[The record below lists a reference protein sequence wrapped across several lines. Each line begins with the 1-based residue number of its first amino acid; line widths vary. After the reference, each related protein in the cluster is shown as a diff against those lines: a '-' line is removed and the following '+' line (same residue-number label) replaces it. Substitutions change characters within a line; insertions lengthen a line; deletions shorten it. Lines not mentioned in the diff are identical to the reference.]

1 MTGKRAF
8 ALAVLAATFAAA
20 TTWGVR
26 AGREKGTTSPTK
38 LRRPVAAAWLGRGD
52 LPAVANRCGSI
63 SLVDPRSGELREET
77 IVGERLADLAALPD
91 GKQLCAVDE
100 NKNELVTLTFDAGRL
115 TVQARLKVGPY
126 PVSVAVTADGR
137 RASVASLWSR
147 RVEVVDLAPFSTADK
162 SAPLRILHSISL
174 PFAPRLQ
181 LMLPGCNRVAVA
193 DAFGGH
199 LAVID
204 VTSGRLV
211 AVHEMEGHNLHGL
224 ALSADGKDLLLTH
237 QILNQRAATTRENV
251 ERGVLMANVLH
262 VLPLDK
268 LGTAGVD
275 LNQCGR
281 IIRLGSQGAGAGDP
295 AGVAVL
301 DGGRL
306 AVALA
311 GVNEV
316 ALIGHNGAT
325 TRRIPVGKRPT
336 VLLTA
341 PGRPLVAVNT
351 NDDSLSL
358 LDPDK
363 GNVLR
368 TVSLGP
374 QPPLGPRERGELL
387 FFDARLARDG
397 WMSCH
402 SCHSDGHTNGLLAD
416 TLGDGT
422 YGTPKRTLTLRGTA
436 LTDPWGWNGGFKYLQ
451 DQIEKSLVDT
461 MSAPSVAPG
470 TIEDLMSFLH
480 ALPVPPPLEPEPPS
494 GPEREQVERGRRL
507 FEVKG
512 CIHCHIPPLTYSSHE
527 VHDVG
532 FVDERGL
539 RRFNP
544 PSLRGVGQ
552 GYRFLHDNRAATL
565 EEVFTKQHHKVGTDF
580 PAADLADLLRFLR
593 SL

>member
-1 MTGKRAF
+1 EG
-8 ALAVLAATFAAA
+8 
-20 TTWGVR
+20 
-26 AGREKGTTSPTK
+26 
-38 LRRPVAAAWLGRGD
+38 
-52 LPAVANRCGSI
+52 
-63 SLVDPRSGELREET
+63 
-77 IVGERLADLAALPD
+77 
-91 GKQLCAVDE
+91 
-100 NKNELVTLTFDAGRL
+100 
-115 TVQARLKVGPY
+115 
-126 PVSVAVTADGR
+126 
-137 RASVASLWSR
+137 
-147 RVEVVDLAPFSTADK
+147 
-162 SAPLRILHSISL
+162 
-174 PFAPRLQ
+174 
-181 LMLPGCNRVAVA
+181 NRVAVA

-237 QILNQRAATTRENV
+237 QILNQKAATTRENV

-262 VLPLDK
+262 ILLLDK

-275 LNQCGR
+275 LNQCGQ

-325 TRRIPVGKRPT
+325 TRRIAVGKRPT

-374 QPPLGPRERGELL
+374 QL
-387 FFDARLARDG
+387 
-397 WMSCH
+397 
-402 SCHSDGHTNGLLAD
+402 
-416 TLGDGT
+416 
-422 YGTPKRTLTLRGTA
+422 
-436 LTDPWGWNGGFKYLQ
+436 
-451 DQIEKSLVDT
+451 
-461 MSAPSVAPG
+461 
-470 TIEDLMSFLH
+470 
-480 ALPVPPPLEPEPPS
+480 
-494 GPEREQVERGRRL
+494 
-507 FEVKG
+507 
-512 CIHCHIPPLTYSSHE
+512 
-527 VHDVG
+527 
-532 FVDERGL
+532 
-539 RRFNP
+539 
-544 PSLRGVGQ
+544 
-552 GYRFLHDNRAATL
+552 
-565 EEVFTKQHHKVGTDF
+565 
-580 PAADLADLLRFLR
+580 
-593 SL
+593 